1 VTARITSIDAAR
13 AVRRPGRTLE
23 LRWYEDALALASY
36 LEGRGEPG
44 LAEVQRRIARRIQ
57 PRPAPSAAVRRAA

>member
-1 VTARITSIDAAR
+1 MTARVTSIDEAR
-13 AVRRPGRTLE
+13 ERRRLGRTLE

-44 LAEVQRRIARRIQ
+44 LADVQRHIARAI
-57 PRPAPSAAVRRAA
+57 RPRRAA